1 MRRAGPALLL
11 AAALALTA
19 AAPRA
24 SAVLERPTYT
34 TGDFWTYATNVSEAF
49 GLALAGN
56 TTLSVGP
63 VVTISVQGADV
74 AALEVSVEGGG
85 AFAGEVPGFGA
96 ISGTWTVAGTE
107 HWETG
112 GWRPVRSFLQLTA
125 EGEIPSDPAPVPFS
139 LQLVNTTTRRVL
151 SDTFPWP
158 VADGASGAVVAR
170 WSVTQNA
177 TVVFGGFPPESNETT
192 LEADVT
198 TRYLH
203 NGTVSATVPAGTF
216 SVERIEERGPEGG
229 LRVRSFAPRV
239 GNDVLEQD
247 YNETGGLVASSA
259 LRAFR
264 YRAGEPAPPFP
275 WLTVLVAVL
284 AAVAGVLGAALALR
298 ARRRPRAEVWMPPEK
313 EMPPK
318 GPASP

>member
-1 MRRAGPALLL
+1 MRRAGPVLLL
-11 AAALALTA
+11 AALLVLTA

-24 SAVLERPTYT
+24 SAVLERPPYA
-34 TGDFWTYATNVSEAF
+34 TGDFWTYATSISEAF
-49 GLALAGN
+49 GLTLAGN
-56 TTLSVGP
+56 TTLTVGP
-63 VVTISVQGADV
+63 AVTISVQGEDV

-96 ISGTWTVAGTE
+96 ISGTWTVVGTE
-107 HWETG
+107 HWEAVA
-112 GWRPVRSFLQLTA
+112 WRSVRSFLQLTA

-139 LQLVNTTTRRVL
+139 LQLVNTTTRRTL

-158 VADGASGAVVAR
+158 ITDGAAGAIAAR
-170 WSVTQNA
+170 WNVTQNA
-177 TVVFGGFPPESNETT
+177 TVAFGGFPPESNETT

-198 TRYLH
+198 IDFLH
-203 NGTVSATVPAGTF
+203 NGTASVTVPAGTF
-216 SVERIEERGPEGG
+216 AAERIEERGPEG

-284 AAVAGVLGAALALR
+284 AAVAVVLAVALALR
-298 ARRRPRAEVWMPPEK
+298 ARRRPPPEVWMPPEK
-313 EMPPK
+313 ESPPE